1 MALWSFL
8 SPPLLPPPISALTF
22 LLILPFGQVFVCHVM
37 CERRRNGTRR
47 RKASNARGPSWRTSG
62 RKSVRKK
69 ALPLGTRRA
78 IHAPRSEDAE
88 VVVWGGEVR
97 PSEVEDAGG
106 AAAEAEAM
114 ERFLHHH

>member
-1 MALWSFL
+1 M
-8 SPPLLPPPISALTF
+8 SPLTK
-22 LLILPFGQVFVCHVM
+22 C
-37 CERRRNGTRR
+37 
-47 RKASNARGPSWRTSG
+47 
-62 RKSVRKK
+62 
-69 ALPLGTRRA
+69 PLGTA
-78 IHAPRSEDAE
+78 LTPLLSAGVAEAEDAE